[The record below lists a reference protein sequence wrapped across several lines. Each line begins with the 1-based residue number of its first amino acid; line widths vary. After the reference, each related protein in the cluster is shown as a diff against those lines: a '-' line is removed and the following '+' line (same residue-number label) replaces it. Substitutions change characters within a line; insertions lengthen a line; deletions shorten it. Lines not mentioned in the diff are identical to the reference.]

1 MAASRGGQ
9 KAGDPIQVE
18 SHSKPKLSHPSSAPN
33 EKTGLSNL
41 VLTQVIKKGGRNMNR
56 KGGEETS
63 RSSESVR
70 SNPQLPSGRK
80 SCLVFLLSGNKLVN
94 DRNKTRRA
102 STNVLQSTGR
112 RRQGLYIHVLLP
124 SGPIR
129 SRLQRSKGFVARRDS
144 QRSPSAAQFAA
155 RTVRLIRGKRCT
167 LMCLDR
173 WSLRANFFSHT

>member
-1 MAASRGGQ
+1 
-9 KAGDPIQVE
+9 
-18 SHSKPKLSHPSSAPN
+18 
-33 EKTGLSNL
+33 
-41 VLTQVIKKGGRNMNR
+41 MNR

-70 SNPQLPSGRK
+70 SNPQLPSGWK

-124 SGPIR
+124 WLR